1 MHTHHTLPASRLCRT
16 AQPLTPLILATRPR
30 PAQRSSH
37 PTPTLTNLLAT
48 VRNLHTTAPKNWGPL
63 SMIHLSTTLLLV
75 LLSACRTRQPLK
87 PRLLATSNSNS
98 SSITSSNKT
107 TRPRS
112 TPLMT
117 RLRSRLP
124 PLCPKFRTSSSNNSS
139 NPRTPTLPVSI
150 NLLPRTSL
158 RRYPGQ
164 RSSRS
169 ILPTVHHLP
178 LQVRAS
184 IRRTNLHRV
193 VLARIQLPFIGNC

>member
-1 MHTHHTLPASRLCRT
+1 MHTHHTPPASRLCRT
-16 AQPLTPLILATRPR
+16 ARPLTPLILATRPR
-30 PAQRSSH
+30 PVHRSSQ

-75 LLSACRTRQPLK
+75 LPSACRTPQPLK

-117 RLRSRLP
+117 RPRSRLP
-124 PLCPKFRTSSSNNSS
+124 PLCPKFRTSSSNNS
-139 NPRTPTLPVSI
+139 NNLRTQTLPVPI
-150 NLLPRTSL
+150 NLLHRTSL

-169 ILPTVHHLP
+169 ILPTARHLP
-178 LQVRAS
+178 LQARAS

-193 VLARIQLPFIGNC
+193 ELARIQLPFIGNC